1 VEGGAL
7 QAWHSRI
14 PEIRR
19 IEREVFPLYEE
30 HFNLAATPF
39 ALTPNPR
46 FLYQGESHREALAA
60 LVYGVSRRRGF
71 TCLIG
76 EVGTGKSIL
85 IQALLEQLDVSM
97 RTAVISHT
105 TLDRDEILMMIAR
118 GFQLEYKNLSRVELL
133 AGLADFVLE
142 ENRSRQPP
150 PVLIIDEAQNLLG
163 EVLEEIRLITNMEVS
178 NDKLVQVIL
187 AGQPELEQ
195 KLAHPSLRQLRQ
207 RIAVKAKLKPLCQAE
222 TASYIAHR
230 LKVVG
235 CADRDLFSEGAQ
247 QIIYDASGGVPR
259 VINVLCEQSLVNA
272 FGAGLEHVDELRAIE
287 AVSDIGLLP
296 PRSRRRQPQ
305 EFPKQLQLRGLD
317 SLIA

>member
-1 VEGGAL
+1 MT
-7 QAWHSRI
+7 
-14 PEIRR
+14 
-19 IEREVFPLYEE
+19 
-30 HFNLAATPF
+30 TPF

-85 IQALLEQLDVSM
+85 IHALLEQLDVSM

-118 GFQLEYKNLSRVELL
+118 GFQLEYKNMSRVELL

-150 PVLIIDEAQNLLG
+150 PVLIIDEAQNLVG

-178 NDKLVQVIL
+178 NDKLLQVVL
-187 AGQPELEQ
+187 AGQPELEE
-195 KLAHPSLRQLRQ
+195 KLAQRSLRQLRQ
-207 RIAVKAKLKPLCQAE
+207 RIAVRAKLQPLSEHE
-222 TASYIAHR
+222 TVEYIKHR
-230 LKVVG
+230 LKVAG
-235 CADRDLFSEGAQ
+235 GSNHELFSEGAL

-259 VINVLCEQSLVNA
+259 VINILCEQSLVNT
-272 FGAGLEHVDELRAIE
+272 FGAGREQVDELRAIE
-287 AVSDIGLLP
+287 AVVDVGLLP
-296 PRSRRRQPQ
+296 PRSLRMQPPQ
-305 EFPKQLQLRGLD
+305 LPRQLQLLRLEAL
-317 SLIA
+317 SA